1 MSTVFVLLIAVWI
14 SLTQSFTAV
23 SISVGVIGAA
33 GITIL
38 QHRLFPSVHVPSFT
52 RLLSRL
58 HLLVLFVFVLFW
70 RFVSSTLYTCWLIL
84 TGREEGRIVALPVRI
99 EDPVGQFIL
108 LNSITFTPSTISLL
122 LEDDVL
128 YVHWLRARGHKGDWR
143 VIKESLERRLLP
155 IFSGGKNVDC

>member
-1 MSTVFVLLIAVWI
+1 MSTVFVLLVAVWI

-23 SISVGVIGAA
+23 GISVGVIGAA
-33 GITIL
+33 GITLL
-38 QHRLFPSVHVPSFT
+38 QHHLFPSIHVPS
-52 RLLSRL
+52 LGMILSRA
-58 HLLVLFVFVLFW
+58 HLVLLFVVVLLW

-99 EDPVGQFIL
+99 EDPIGKFVL

-128 YVHWLRARGHKGDWR
+128 YVHWLRAHGHKGDWR
-143 VIKESLERRLLP
+143 AIKESLERRLLP
-155 IFSGGKNVDC
+155 IFCGGKNVDR